1 MWSIPFV
8 PQPPRAVSRLTVVV
22 ALATL
27 LLAPLLHA
35 EVLLEVDVGQGMPD
49 GELVERVEAAVARRG
64 IAIEP
69 AIDTDARWHDVVLI
83 DVDEAWDARFVAS
96 VPALNRGR
104 NLYFDARF
112 QDAVDALEPWLE
124 RVEADPA
131 VLALHPD
138 LVGPFVDS
146 IIALSAAWDAL
157 GDHDAA
163 SAALARLARLTPAH
177 ILDDTQH
184 APAAVA
190 RWNEARSA
198 AIVRRV
204 DPAGTRDDCDV
215 FHAGVPVTDAEL
227 GIPVTD
233 APGYAQLHC
242 AGRDGAIYLAS
253 ADGMVLDAR
262 LDDALVVQ
270 RGRVSL
276 RPRAAGS
283 AAELAAI
290 GSAAA
295 RALDV
300 EGAMLVAV
308 RPGSRAAL
316 PSVEWVLARPDGS
329 FRAARTTLDATDAD
343 MDAAAAWIVGGPEPG
358 AISIWRDG
366 SGWTP
371 TPGDVFIPDVPRAAT
386 WITAAAA
393 VTGIGV
399 ASFLEVQRAD
409 DASALTGCATDR
421 ACTESGDIERYRD
434 DLRAGRSVA
443 NVGWATAGTLT
454 AAAIVTAVAESPSV
468 RFRERDRAVR
478 ATPGVGPRFVSVH
491 VTF

>member
-8 PQPPRAVSRLTVVV
+8 PQPPRAVSRLVVVV
-22 ALATL
+22 ALACL
-27 LLAPLLHA
+27 SIAPHLHA

-49 GELVERVEAAVARRG
+49 GDLVERIESAVARRG
-64 IAIEP
+64 VAIEP

-83 DVDEAWDARFVAS
+83 DIDEAWDARFVAS

-124 RVEADPA
+124 RVEADPG

-146 IIALSAAWDAL
+146 IIALAAAHDAL

-163 SAALARLARLTPAH
+163 SAALARLARLTPAYT
-177 ILDDTQH
+177 LDATQH
-184 APAAVA
+184 APAAIA
-190 RWNEARSA
+190 RWDEARSD

-204 DPAGTRDDCDV
+204 EPSGVRDACDIS
-215 FHAGVPVTDAEL
+215 HAGVPVTDAEL

-233 APGYAQLHC
+233 GPGYVQLRC
-242 AGRDGAIYLAS
+242 AGRDGAIYLAR

-295 RALDV
+295 RALGV
-300 EGAMLVAV
+300 EGAILVAV

-316 PSVEWVLARPDGS
+316 PSVEWVLARPDGT
-329 FRAARTTLDATDAD
+329 FRAARTTLDASDAD
-343 MDAAAAWIVGGPEPG
+343 LDAAAAWLVGGPEPG

-366 SGWTP
+366 AGWTP

-386 WITAAAA
+386 WITASAA
-393 VTGIGV
+393 VASIGV
-399 ASFLEVQRAD
+399 ASFLEVRRAD

-421 ACTESGDIERYRD
+421 ACTESGDIEAYRD
-434 DLRAGRSVA
+434 DLRAGRSLA

-454 AAAIVTAVAESPSV
+454 AAAIVTAVAQSPSV
-468 RFRERDRAVR
+468 RFRERDRSVR
-478 ATPGVGPRFVSVH
+478 ATPGVGPRFVSVRLA
-491 VTF
+491 F